1 MALPNFGLVLWLL
14 ACVILV
20 GWLQSRVTR
29 HAQLIL
35 LLLIRNEHAA
45 LLAFQLLFLPGVAL
59 HEASHWIV
67 ARFLGLRDLEISLWP
82 QRQRDGSVRLGYV
95 KTEQMNFAR
104 AAFVGTAPLVAGIVL
119 VSLISARL
127 GLGRLWTAAAAAE
140 AIQLRT
146 LLADVWLRPDLWLWV
161 YLLFACSNTMLPSAS
176 DRRALPAAAA
186 VLGGLALGGYLLGML
201 PLVRVALG
209 GVAWSMASAAN
220 VALCITILLDL
231 LLLPLLYLLEALLW
245 RLRGGQLLRA

>member
-45 LLAFQLLFLPGVAL
+45 LLAFQLVFLPGVAL

-209 GVAWSMASAAN
+209 GVAWSMASATN

>member
-209 GVAWSMASAAN
+209 GVAWSLASATN

>member
-95 KTEQMNFAR
+95 KTEQMNFVR

-146 LLADVWLRPDLWLWV
+146 LLAEVWLRPDLWLWV

-186 VLGGLALGGYLLGML
+186 VLGSLALGGYLLGML

-209 GVAWSMASAAN
+209 GVAWSLASAAN

>member
-1 MALPNFGLVLWLL
+1 MALPNLGLGLWLL
-14 ACVILV
+14 ACLGLL
-20 GWLQSRVTR
+20 GWLQSRVAR
-29 HAQLIL
+29 HVQLIL
-35 LLLIRNEHAA
+35 LLVIRNEHAA

-67 ARFLGLRDLEISLWP
+67 ARLLGMRDLEISLWP

-95 KTEQMNFAR
+95 KTERMNLAR

-119 VSLISARL
+119 VSVISERL
-127 GLGRLWTAAAAAE
+127 GLNRLWTAAAAAE
-140 AIQLRT
+140 TIQVRA
-146 LLADVWLRPDLWLWV
+146 LLAEFWQRPDLWLWI

-186 VLGGLALGGYLLGML
+186 LLGSLMLGGYLLGML
-201 PLVRVALG
+201 ALVRTALG
-209 GVAWSMASAAN
+209 GLAWSLASAAS
-220 VALCITILLDL
+220 VAMGITILLDL
-231 LLLPLLYLLEALLW
+231 LLLPVLYLLEALLW

>member
-1 MALPNFGLVLWLL
+1 MALPNFGLGLWLL
-14 ACVILV
+14 ASVILV

-209 GVAWSMASAAN
+209 GVAWSMASATN

>member
-59 HEASHWIV
+59 HEGSHWIV

-201 PLVRVALG
+201 PIVRVALG
-209 GVAWSMASAAN
+209 GVAWSMASATN

-245 RLRGGQLLRA
+245 RLRGDQLLRA

>member
-1 MALPNFGLVLWLL
+1 VALPNFGLVLWLL
-14 ACVILV
+14 LCVVGV
-20 GWLQSRVTR
+20 GWMQSRVTR

-45 LLAFQLLFLPGVAL
+45 LLAFQVLFLPGVAL
-59 HEASHWIV
+59 HEGSHWIV
-67 ARFLGLRDLEISLWP
+67 ARVLGMRDLEISLWP

-95 KTEQMNFAR
+95 KTEHMNFAR
-104 AAFVGTAPLVAGIVL
+104 AAFVGTAPLVAGIAV
-119 VSLISARL
+119 VTLISARL
-127 GLGRLWTAAAAAE
+127 GLGRLWMAAAAAE
-140 AIQLRT
+140 AMQMRG
-146 LLADVWLRPDLWLWV
+146 LLAELWLRPDLWLWV

-209 GVAWSMASAAN
+209 GVAWSLASAAN